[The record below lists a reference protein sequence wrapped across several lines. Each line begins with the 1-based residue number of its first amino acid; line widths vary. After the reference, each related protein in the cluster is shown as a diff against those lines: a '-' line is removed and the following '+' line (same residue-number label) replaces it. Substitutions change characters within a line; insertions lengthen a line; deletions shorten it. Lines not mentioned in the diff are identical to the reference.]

1 MPMMARVLQFLGVV
15 LMVCT
20 TLIMGSFLIV
30 ALMGFIGTQGRE
42 AGDMLL
48 GTSILFLFGN
58 GLAVFLI
65 KLGTKLLSKS

>member
-1 MPMMARVLQFLGVV
+1 MA
-15 LMVCT
+15 
-20 TLIMGSFLIV
+20 LI
-30 ALMGFIGTQGRE
+30 GFIDTQGRE

-65 KLGTKLLSKS
+65 KLGTKLLSKT

>member
-20 TLIMGSFLIV
+20 TFIMGSFLIV

-48 GTSILFLFGN
+48 GTAILFLFGN
-58 GLAVFLI
+58 GIAVYSF
-65 KLGTKLLSKS
+65 KLGTKLLSKT